1 MSWFRLAGMNGT
13 KGRRIKAAL
22 LLGLFLSVLALASS
36 SQAHRV
42 FHPNANKADH
52 HCAVTMLT
60 SGKVD
65 ATPSMVA
72 VPLAPLLPLTAVRV
86 EVSSPS
92 VTSFNL
98 PLSRGPPAL
107 LS

>member
-13 KGRRIKAAL
+13 KGRRVKAAL
-22 LLGLFLSVLALASS
+22 LLGLFLFVLALASS

-42 FHPNANKADH
+42 FHPNANQADH
-52 HCAVTMLT
+52 HCAATMLA

-65 ATPSMVA
+65 AAPSA
-72 VPLAPLLPLTAVRV
+72 VVVLLAPLLSVTLVRV

-98 PLSRGPPAL
+98 SLSRGPPAL